1 MSKQI
6 IHTESAPKAIGPYS
20 TAVVT
25 ENTVYMSGMLG
36 IDPAIGKLA
45 EGGVEA
51 EARQALANI
60 KVVLEEMGLTPAHV
74 VKTTVFLADL
84 GDFACVNALYAD
96 VFGPEYPARSC
107 VQVAALPSGAKV
119 EIECTCVK
127 EI

>member
-1 MSKQI
+1 MKKCFLTQKG
-6 IHTESAPKAIGPYS
+6 PKAIGPYS

-51 EARQALANI
+51 EAKQALANI

-119 EIECTCVK
+119 EIECICVK

>member
-1 MSKQI
+1 MKKTFFTQVG
-6 IHTESAPKAIGPYS
+6 PKAIGPYC
-20 TAVVT
+20 TAT
-25 ENTVYMSGMLG
+25 ITGDTVFMSGMLG

-51 EARQALANI
+51 EAKQSLANI
-60 KVVLEEMGLTPAHV
+60 KAVLAEMGMSPANV

-96 VFGPEYPARSC
+96 VFGPDYPARSC
-107 VQVAALPSGAKV
+107 VQVAALPSGARV
-119 EIECTCVK
+119 EIECIAVK

>member
-1 MSKQI
+1 MKKTFFTQVG
-6 IHTESAPKAIGPYS
+6 PKAIGPYC
-20 TAVVT
+20 TAIIT
-25 ENTVYMSGMLG
+25 EDTVYMSGMLG

-51 EARQALANI
+51 EAKQSLANI
-60 KVVLEEMGLTPAHV
+60 KAVLAEMGLTPANV

-96 VFGPEYPARSC
+96 VFGPDYPARSC
-107 VQVAALPSGAKV
+107 VQVAALPSGARV
-119 EIECTCVK
+119 EIECIAVK